1 MKLTELKKAVNKE
14 VKSNKAKDL
23 KHFEELESL
32 EKKEYYIT
40 QWIYK
45 KSLNAVYKKSQAKT
59 EAQKKQTL
67 KKLIA
72 LKYEAVKAD
81 KIAKIEKAEQL
92 LTSGVKLENIEITIE
107 WKKSSVW
114 GYNPHAKI
122 DYYIFNGSHNEF
134 KTFTGSA
141 SGCGY
146 DKRSTATAEAFNK
159 CDILKALLYKKEN
172 ERLKKA
178 PEKARYDYI
187 GYGAGYGALPYF
199 EGGVGFG
206 SHETILKN
214 LGFKNTCF
222 NESNKHFDYY
232 IFDISK

>member
-1 MKLTELKKAVNKE
+1 MKMNELRKAVNKE
-14 VKSNKAKDL
+14 AKSQKAEAI
-23 KHFEELESL
+23 KHFEEIESL
-32 EKKEYYIT
+32 EEKENYIKS
-40 QWIYK
+40 WIYSK
-45 KSLNAVYKKSQAKT
+45 TLNVGYKKAHAVT
-59 EAQKKQTL
+59 ENQKKQVL

-72 LKYEAVKAD
+72 LKYETIKAE

-92 LTSGVKLENIEITIE
+92 LTSGVKIEKIEIVIE
-107 WKKSSVW
+107 WKKSSTW

-122 DYYIFNGSHNEF
+122 DFYIFNGSNNEY

-146 DKRSTATAEAFNK
+146 DKRSASTAEAFNK
-159 CDILKALLYKKEN
+159 CDILIAMLYKKEN
-172 ERLKKA
+172 ERLRKA
-178 PEKARYDYI
+178 PEEARRYYI

-199 EGGVGFG
+199 EGGVGFD
-206 SHETILKN
+206 SHRDILKN
-214 LGFKNTCF
+214 LGFKNTCY

>member
-1 MKLTELKKAVNKE
+1 MEMNELRKAVNDE
-14 VKSNKAKDL
+14 VKSQKTTAL
-23 KHFEELESL
+23 KHFEELESFE
-32 EKKEYYIT
+32 EKEKYIT

-45 KSLNAVYKKSQAKT
+45 KSLNAVYKKAQAKT
-59 EAQKKQTL
+59 EAQKKQAL

-92 LTSGVKLENIEITIE
+92 LASGVKLKNIEITVE

-122 DYYIFNGSHNEF
+122 DYYIFNGSHNEY
-134 KTFTGSA
+134 KSFTGSA

-146 DKRSTATAEAFNK
+146 DKRSASTAEAFNK
-159 CDILKALLYKKEN
+159 CDILIAMLYNKEN

-178 PEKARYDYI
+178 PEKARRDYI
-187 GYGAGYGALPYF
+187 GYGSGYGALPYF
-199 EGGVGFG
+199 EGGVGFD
-206 SHETILKN
+206 SHVTILKN
-214 LGFKNTCF
+214 LGFKNTYY
-222 NESNKHFDYY
+222 NESNKHFDFYMFE
-232 IFDISK
+232 IRK

>member
-1 MKLTELKKAVNKE
+1 MKMNELRKAVNEE
-14 VKSNKAKDL
+14 VKSQKEKAL
-23 KHFEELESL
+23 KHFEEFESFE
-32 EKKEYYIT
+32 EKEKYIT
-40 QWIYK
+40 SWIYK
-45 KSLNAVYKKSQAKT
+45 KSLNAVYKKAQAKT
-59 EAQKKQTL
+59 EAQKKQAL

-81 KIAKIEKAEQL
+81 KIAKIEKAENL
-92 LTSGVKLENIEITIE
+92 LNSGVRLENIEIMIE
-107 WKKSSVW
+107 WKKSNVW

-122 DYYIFNGSHNEF
+122 DFYIFNGPHREVKS
-134 KTFTGSA
+134 FTGRA

-159 CDILKALLYKKEN
+159 CDILKALLYQKEN

-178 PEKARYDYI
+178 PEKARRDYI

-206 SHETILKN
+206 AQAEILKN
-214 LGFKNTCF
+214 LGFKNTYF
-222 NESNKHFDYY
+222 NESKKLDYY
-232 IFDISK
+232 IFDIIK